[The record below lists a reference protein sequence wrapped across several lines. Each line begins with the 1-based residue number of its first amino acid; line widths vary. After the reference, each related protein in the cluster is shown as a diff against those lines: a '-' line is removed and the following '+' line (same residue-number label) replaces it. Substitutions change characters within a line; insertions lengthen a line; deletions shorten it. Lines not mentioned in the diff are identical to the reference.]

1 MQLSFTQKKHI
12 RKNFG
17 KLIEGLSIPNLIE
30 VQKNSYNEFLKS
42 KSDSFS
48 KKHKYKFNFKQ
59 FVREILGY
67 HKFHFLRKLIQ
78 GNKSEFR
85 RNEKSF
91 KIKEVKLIINKL
103 NKIASTEKIVKV
115 NEVLDD
121 ELQIPKL
128 FSKKTI
134 KVFT

>member
-1 MQLSFTQKKHI
+1 M
-12 RKNFG
+12 
-17 KLIEGLSIPNLIE
+17 
-30 VQKNSYNEFLKS
+30 
-42 KSDSFS
+42 
-48 KKHKYKFNFKQ
+48 
-59 FVREILGY
+59 GY